1 MTTYTAVVQEN
12 QDGELFIELSDE
24 VMEKAGFKIGDDV
37 RWVDNG
43 DGSWSIVKQE
53 KPKVKTEYV
62 LVEAVSTFRMRYV
75 VEVPVGKSEW
85 ALDTVTME
93 EAKEFSQQHL
103 GETIVSHRVIN
114 RDEVVRL
121 CDEDNDYMRNKSDD
135 DKFKIFV
142 TSAQEHLDDDLL
154 A

>member
-75 VEVPVGKSEW
+75 VEVPVGKDLW
-85 ALDTVTME
+85 ALDTVTMQ
-93 EAKEFSQQHL
+93 EAKEFSQKHL
-103 GETIVSHRVIN
+103 DETIVSHRIVGH
-114 RDEVVRL
+114 DEIIRL
-121 CDEDNDYMRNKSDD
+121 CDEDNDYMRSKSYE

>member
-75 VEVPVGKSEW
+75 VEVPVGKSPW

-103 GETIVSHRVIN
+103 GETIVSHRVID
-114 RDEVVRL
+114 RDEVIRL
-121 CDEDNDYMRNKSDD
+121 CDEDNDYMQSKSDD

>member
-1 MTTYTAVVQEN
+1 MTTYAAVVQEN
-12 QDGELFIELSDE
+12 EDGELFIELSDE

-85 ALDTVTME
+85 ALDTVTMQ
-93 EAKEFSQQHL
+93 EAKEFSQKHL
-103 GETIVSHRVIN
+103 DETIVSHRIVGH
-114 RDEVVRL
+114 DEIIRL